1 MLRVK
6 GRIRV
11 EEYEKRPLFRMRE
24 VPPPE
29 RVELLL
35 KQHAG
40 APAQAVVRVGD
51 VVQEGDLVGEA
62 EQEVSARVHASI
74 GGRVVF
80 VDDERV
86 VIEAR

>member
-1 MLRVK
+1 
-6 GRIRV
+6 
-11 EEYEKRPLFRMRE
+11 
-24 VPPPE
+24 
-29 RVELLL
+29 
-35 KQHAG
+35 
-40 APAQAVVRVGD
+40 
-51 VVQEGDLVGEA
+51 VQEGDLVGEA